1 VVDGRD
7 ITASRGADLRAV
19 RRRVQLVYQNPYASL
34 DPRFTIEEIVAE
46 PLRAFRIGSRAQRR
60 TRVAELI
67 DQVAL
72 PVGAL
77 SRRPTELSGGQR
89 QRVAIARALAVRPDL
104 LVCDEPV
111 SALDVTVQTQ
121 ILRLLSSLQDELGLT
136 MLFITHDL
144 AVVRQIA
151 DQVGVMRDGALV
163 ETGPAD
169 QIFGQPRHE
178 YTKQLLTAIPG
189 ARKLNDGIPLEAI
202 S

>member
-1 VVDGRD
+1 
-7 ITASRGADLRAV
+7 
-19 RRRVQLVYQNPYASL
+19 
-34 DPRFTIEEIVAE
+34 
-46 PLRAFRIGSRAQRR
+46 
-60 TRVAELI
+60 
-67 DQVAL
+67 
-72 PVGAL
+72 
-77 SRRPTELSGGQR
+77 
-89 QRVAIARALAVRPDL
+89 VAIARALAVRPEL

-151 DQVGVMRDGALV
+151 DRVGVMRDGALV

-189 ARKLNDGIPLEAI
+189 ARKLSSGIPLEAI